1 MGKITDALEKS
12 GAGRDGN
19 GNISENSTRNTPE
32 NTRYMGDGHPDSS
45 ERKKGKGDGLPAGR
59 WDERLSL
66 ANGSSPETAESFR
79 VLRSRILYP
88 DDEAKVCRTI
98 LIASTAPKEGKS
110 FVAANLGIAMAQ
122 GVDQYSML
130 VDCDLRRP
138 SLAGLF
144 GMPGDRGL
152 ADYLQ
157 KGTDLADLIQKTPV
171 DKMSLLASGRPP
183 ANPSELLG
191 SQKMHELVR
200 ELSERYEDRF
210 IIFDSPPILA
220 ASEAL
225 VLAQKV
231 DGVVLVVRHG
241 FSSRTQVQKIVD
253 LIGREQIIGVVFN
266 GYETSFLEEKMLGQY
281 QYYGSYGTEA
291 KKH

>member
-19 GNISENSTRNTPE
+19 GNISENNTNNVSE
-32 NTRYMGDGHPDSS
+32 NIRDRDDGHPDSS
-45 ERKKGKGDGLPAGR
+45 ARKKAKGDGLHAGR

-66 ANGSSPETAESFR
+66 ANGSSPEAAESFR

-152 ADYLQ
+152 VDYLQ
-157 KGTDLADLIQKTPV
+157 KGTA
-171 DKMSLLASGRPP
+171 
-183 ANPSELLG
+183 
-191 SQKMHELVR
+191 
-200 ELSERYEDRF
+200 LSPLCA
-210 IIFDSPPILA
+210 I
-220 ASEAL
+220 
-225 VLAQKV
+225 
-231 DGVVLVVRHG
+231 
-241 FSSRTQVQKIVD
+241 
-253 LIGREQIIGVVFN
+253 
-266 GYETSFLEEKMLGQY
+266 
-281 QYYGSYGTEA
+281 
-291 KKH
+291 